1 MICPKCGKQIE
12 DDAVFCTYCGNRV
25 AEIQDEEKSVKPK
38 NIVKHTKIFAIVGLL
53 LIVILTCA
61 FILSKNSSGA
71 KETDADI
78 LAQANFQNGGILAYD
93 SDRLYFV
100 GYYNSSDDNT
110 CLYSTK
116 YDETDKML
124 LAEDGDIKKIRI
136 CGGKIYYE
144 KYTDSQYEL
153 GVMDKTGENKNVL
166 ATFQNETNTYVS
178 DFDADKNNF
187 YYCKDKVVYKHSLED
202 NTEEELLSG
211 VQWFVLSGGKMLYI
225 ADNTVYSYNLKTK
238 ESTQLKSLE
247 EYATFYNIIYD
258 SGKLYFSNKTGIYE
272 VPLEGDKSANQLVKD
287 TRVQSFIIK
296 NNEVYYIVRF
306 SSEECVSAA
315 KQLAGSD
322 TSSVMAYSMA
332 LMISGNLNCV
342 SIETG
347 ESRRVQSDQVAY
359 GEIFAYPDGLYNQL
373 TIFVD
378 TLTKFEEKQKTSSS
392 TNGASNTTDNTA
404 RDSSKQNTSVP
415 QEYQNALTKGLSY
428 ARNLHMSKK
437 GVYDQLT
444 SSYGEGFSADA
455 AQYAIDNMTDVD
467 WNANALEKAKQY
479 YYNMSMSKSAVYDQ
493 LTSEYGEQFTASQAQ
508 YAIDHLD

>member
-1 MICPKCGKQIE
+1 MICSKCGKQIE
-12 DDAVFCTYCGNRV
+12 DDAVFCTYCGNKV
-25 AEIQDEEKSVKPK
+25 AEVQEEEKLVNSK
-38 NIVKHTKIFAIVGLL
+38 NIVKRTKVFAIVGLL
-53 LIVILTCA
+53 LIVVLTCA
-61 FILSKNSSGA
+61 FILSKNSGGV
-71 KETDADI
+71 KENGADI

-93 SDRLYFV
+93 NDRLYFV

-116 YDETDKML
+116 YDETDKMM
-124 LAEDGDIKKIRI
+124 LAEDSNIKKIRI
-136 CGGKIYYE
+136 CGNKIYYE

-153 GVMDKTGENKNVL
+153 GVMDKTGENKKVL
-166 ATFQNETNTYVS
+166 ATFPNEQNTYVS
-178 DFDADKNNF
+178 DFDADKDSF
-187 YYCKDKVVYKHSLED
+187 YYCKDKVVYKHNLKD

-211 VQWFVLSGGKMLYI
+211 VQWFVLSDGKLLYI

-258 SGKLYFSNKTGIYE
+258 SGKLYFSNKAGIYE
-272 VPLEGDKSANQLVKD
+272 VPLEGDESANQLVKD
-287 TRVQSFIIK
+287 TRVQSFVIK
-296 NNEVYYIVRF
+296 NDEIYYIARF
-306 SSEECVSAA
+306 SSDECVRAA

-322 TSSVMAYSMA
+322 TSSLMAYSMA

-342 SIETG
+342 SISTG

-373 TIFVD
+373 TIYVD
-378 TLTKFEEKQKTSSS
+378 MLTKFEEKQKTSSS
-392 TNGASNTTDNTA
+392 TKGTSNRTANTET
-404 RDSSKQNTSVP
+404 DSSKQNASVP

-428 ARNLHMSKK
+428 AQNLHMSKK

-455 AQYAIDNMTDVD
+455 AQYAIDNMTGVD
-467 WNANALEKAKQY
+467 WNANALAKAQEY
-479 YYNMSMSKSAVYDQ
+479 YTGMSMSKSAVYDQ
-493 LTSEYGEQFTASQAQ
+493 LISEYGEQFTASEAQ
-508 YAIDHLD
+508 YAIDHLN